1 MITLFLFT
9 AYALYTLVFFTTSP
23 TIKNGSY
30 EYDANSKGVVPLSG
44 DWLVYPDVLIDPSQ
58 PNAFAPYAEQAQI
71 ITVPSSF
78 ESTSTQKIQ
87 LATYRLRIKVAEDQ
101 LYGVRT
107 EDIRYANRMYINGQL
122 VGESGVPSADL
133 SSYKANAKKYIGV
146 AQSEDRLLDI
156 VIQVA
161 NANYHTTGLV
171 QAPMFANYKQMM
183 RHATIKTVL
192 EATIIIGFLTI
203 GLFYLRS
210 FYRSNQTHAVY
221 FSLFTIS
228 QAFYQSLLGERLFEL
243 ISGPLPI
250 RVLTSLQLSIL
261 FLSTLLFYLFIT
273 NLYTINI
280 PSYLKR
286 ITVGALYFAIAWYTT
301 FYWFLAPKITIPI
314 STEQF
319 LIVFLLIPIYGQIIY
334 SSLISIRNRKSDTS
348 YILLA
353 TAAFFLYLITL
364 LLNFL
369 FEIQLAIAQFY
380 LLIMIVSFAILITER
395 YYTNELQLKK
405 LTQDLVIQ
413 DRLKD
418 EFLQRAAMELHK
430 PLMDANTKIKQV
442 VEGDFGTIV
451 KEQQHALL
459 LVQNIHKRLL
469 QIVIDLKD
477 ASKAYQQHTEIK
489 PTAISMHAIKELVDE
504 LYFINRNADLR
515 LIQQIDEQLPA
526 ISMDTYRFQQVIY
539 NIMNNALRFTPQGTI
554 TVSTAMLDEN
564 TIQLTVKDTGIGISA
579 EHLPHIFTA
588 FYQVNPIQ
596 VSTQH
601 LGLGLTITKQLLNQ
615 AGGDIIIKSTVN
627 KGTTLL
633 LQLPIAKKTA
643 QRELQT
649 YTTHSQ
655 PVCSYISRGSST
667 TILIVDDYSPNL
679 TKMIEHIK
687 PMGFTIIAVT
697 SAQDALDVLAT
708 KPIDLALIDLMM
720 PSMPGDVLARQIRQS
735 YDMVQLPILLMTSL
749 STINSELIEELQIN
763 DCLVKPLE
771 PLTLQNKIALFLSI
785 KDTALAA
792 SKKEL
797 RYYIAQ
803 ISPHFLYNTMNT
815 LIGLSYERPEK
826 VSDGLMHL
834 TTYFRAK
841 LDFFTKQELV
851 PLDEEMELVEAY
863 LAIEHLRFENRL
875 QTSIINRSTQH
886 AVIPTLALQT
896 LVENSIVHGIL
907 KRHEGGKLEILIED
921 VGADVVITITD
932 NGVGM
937 SEEHLQQVLATN
949 DTNGVG
955 IANTLSRIKM
965 VEHAT
970 IHFTSRLT
978 IGTTITISLR
988 SQNV

>member
-1 MITLFLFT
+1 
-9 AYALYTLVFFTTSP
+9 
-23 TIKNGSY
+23 
-30 EYDANSKGVVPLSG
+30 
-44 DWLVYPDVLIDPSQ
+44 
-58 PNAFAPYAEQAQI
+58 
-71 ITVPSSF
+71 
-78 ESTSTQKIQ
+78 
-87 LATYRLRIKVAEDQ
+87 
-101 LYGVRT
+101 
-107 EDIRYANRMYINGQL
+107 
-122 VGESGVPSADL
+122 
-133 SSYKANAKKYIGV
+133 
-146 AQSEDRLLDI
+146 
-156 VIQVA
+156 
-161 NANYHTTGLV
+161 
-171 QAPMFANYKQMM
+171 
-183 RHATIKTVL
+183 
-192 EATIIIGFLTI
+192 
-203 GLFYLRS
+203 
-210 FYRSNQTHAVY
+210 
-221 FSLFTIS
+221 
-228 QAFYQSLLGERLFEL
+228 
-243 ISGPLPI
+243 
-250 RVLTSLQLSIL
+250 
-261 FLSTLLFYLFIT
+261 
-273 NLYTINI
+273 
-280 PSYLKR
+280 
-286 ITVGALYFAIAWYTT
+286 
-301 FYWFLAPKITIPI
+301 
-314 STEQF
+314 
-319 LIVFLLIPIYGQIIY
+319 
-334 SSLISIRNRKSDTS
+334 
-348 YILLA
+348 
-353 TAAFFLYLITL
+353 
-364 LLNFL
+364 
-369 FEIQLAIAQFY
+369 
-380 LLIMIVSFAILITER
+380 
-395 YYTNELQLKK
+395 
-405 LTQDLVIQ
+405 
-413 DRLKD
+413 
-418 EFLQRAAMELHK
+418 
-430 PLMDANTKIKQV
+430 
-442 VEGDFGTIV
+442 
-451 KEQQHALL
+451 
-459 LVQNIHKRLL
+459 
-469 QIVIDLKD
+469 
-477 ASKAYQQHTEIK
+477 
-489 PTAISMHAIKELVDE
+489 
-504 LYFINRNADLR
+504 
-515 LIQQIDEQLPA
+515 
-526 ISMDTYRFQQVIY
+526 MDTYRFQQVIY

-564 TIQLTVKDTGIGISA
+564 TIQLTFQDTGIGISA

-627 KGTTLL
+627 KSTTLL

-649 YTTHSQ
+649 YTTYSQ
-655 PVCSYISRGSST
+655 PECSYISRGSST

-679 TKMIEHIK
+679 TKIIEHIK

-749 STINSELIEELQIN
+749 STVNSELIEELQIN

-863 LAIEHLRFENRL
+863 LAIEHLRFEDRL